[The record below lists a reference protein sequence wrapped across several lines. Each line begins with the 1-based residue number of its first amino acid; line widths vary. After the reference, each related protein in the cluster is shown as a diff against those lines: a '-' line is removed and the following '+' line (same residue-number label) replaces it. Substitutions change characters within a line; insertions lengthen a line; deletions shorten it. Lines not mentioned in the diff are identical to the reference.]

1 MGAGAP
7 PEDPLKP
14 APQEPDPKTA
24 PAAAAATSPPAGQA
38 PAADTPPAG
47 EPAAAPSTEPA
58 PVATMDEKVGQFYTL
73 LADGEMAPYFDGAYQ
88 TLGDSQGAAPP
99 ATSAAQPQEPP
110 AAATPAQPDADLRRR
125 AEEGDSEALATLGQQ
140 LLERDRVTAGQAVAD
155 EATHKA
161 EVQVQR
167 ATLERLGVTR
177 ENLTGPEMQ
186 LLAEQMKAGKTAF
199 DAALAVHASR
209 VANPAAAAPA
219 ADPAAPAPNGA
230 PEGTPTDPAA
240 LVDFGRRIAASN
252 QAATPALAGG
262 QAVTE
267 APPPNP
273 SENKS
278 PLDVIEEALEAEA
291 AAATKA

>member
-7 PEDPLKP
+7 PEDPPKP
-14 APQEPDPKTA
+14 APQEPDPNAT
-24 PAAAAATSPPAGQA
+24 PPEAAASPPEGQA
-38 PAADTPPAG
+38 TPADAPPAG
-47 EPAAAPSTEPA
+47 EPAAAPSAEPA
-58 PVATMDEKVGQFYTL
+58 PVVTIEEKVGQFYSL
-73 LADGEMAPYFDGAYQ
+73 LADGEMAPYFEGAYE
-88 TLGDSQGAAPP
+88 TLGGDRSAPP

-110 AAATPAQPDADLRRR
+110 AAATPAHPDADLRRR
-125 AEEGDSEALATLGQQ
+125 AAEGDSEALATLGQQ
-140 LLERDRVTAGQAVAD
+140 LLERDRATADQASAD
-155 EATHKA
+155 ETAHKA

-167 ATLERLGVTR
+167 VTLERLGVTR

-186 LLAEQMKAGKTAF
+186 LLAEQMKGGKSAF
-199 DAALAVHASR
+199 DAALAVHAAR

-219 ADPAAPAPNGA
+219 AAPAAPAPNGA

-240 LVDFGRRIAASN
+240 LVDYGRRMAAAN

-273 SENKS
+273 AENKS